1 MERTPETKGL
11 FHNSSR
17 KKKGKIPKRKSAGA
31 QLSDKKSEEINKSLD
46 TVLSKPKTLRA
57 GRKIANFLQVGNGA
71 ENL

>member
-46 TVLSKPKTLRA
+46 TVLSNQRL
-57 GRKIANFLQVGNGA
+57 
-71 ENL
+71 